1 MTIDF
6 TPSWLDTDLASYRDT
21 VERFVE
27 TEMQPGDEAARHCGH
42 VGHEIWRLAG
52 ALGMLCV
59 DIPEAYGGAGLLAVR
74 QQRVDLLSSSDVEA
88 VIHVGPVSRPMS
100 IVRFATCSGHLW
112 RVPSSD
118 RSQRRPTL
126 GLQARTSQYSLEGT
140 FARRHRLSAEA
151 VGCLRTGVDQRR
163 QSCTL
168 QSLGQSARPENLQS
182 LPSRM
187 DARETAPSTERNRQ
201 PILEVLT
208 RVLPPRGLVL
218 EIGSGTG
225 QHVAHFAKA
234 LPGLIFQPSEMDLE
248 RHPSIEAWTAA
259 GKLSNVKPPLAID
272 VTKRPWPVSAADAV
286 VCINVIHI
294 SPWEATLGLMAGASS
309 ILPDAGMLVTYGPYM
324 RGGAHTSQSN
334 QAFDESLRAR
344 NPLWGVRDIDTVV
357 EVAGH
362 EGLALVETVPM
373 PANNLT
379 LVWRKV
385 TSARTVVSKTS

>member
-1 MTIDF
+1 
-6 TPSWLDTDLASYRDT
+6 
-21 VERFVE
+21 
-27 TEMQPGDEAARHCGH
+27 
-42 VGHEIWRLAG
+42 
-52 ALGMLCV
+52 
-59 DIPEAYGGAGLLAVR
+59 
-74 QQRVDLLSSSDVEA
+74 
-88 VIHVGPVSRPMS
+88 
-100 IVRFATCSGHLW
+100 
-112 RVPSSD
+112 
-118 RSQRRPTL
+118 
-126 GLQARTSQYSLEGT
+126 
-140 FARRHRLSAEA
+140 
-151 VGCLRTGVDQRR
+151 
-163 QSCTL
+163 
-168 QSLGQSARPENLQS
+168 
-182 LPSRM
+182 M

-234 LPGLIFQPSEMDLE
+234 LPGLVFQPSEMDLE

-259 GKLSNVKPPLAID
+259 GKLSNVMPPLAID

-294 SPWEATLGLMAGASS
+294 SPWEATRGLMAGASS
-309 ILPDAGMLVTYGPYM
+309 ILPDAGVLVTYGPYM

-334 QAFDESLRAR
+334 RAFDASLRAR
-344 NPLWGVRDIDTVV
+344 NPLWDVRDIDRLV

-385 TSARTVVSKTS
+385 TSARTVVSRTP